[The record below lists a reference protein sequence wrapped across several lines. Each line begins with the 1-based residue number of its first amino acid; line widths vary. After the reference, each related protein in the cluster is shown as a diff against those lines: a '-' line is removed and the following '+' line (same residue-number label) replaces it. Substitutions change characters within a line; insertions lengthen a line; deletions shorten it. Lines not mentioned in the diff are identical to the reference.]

1 MWRSSAIR
9 IARAGSKSRKV
20 ESEIRKAGSKSRKAG
35 SKSRKAG
42 SRSTKVETEIRK
54 AGSRFAISNSNKRF
68 VLHVAVGLPWTIVTV
83 AAGMS
88 RRTRAMQSSSTG
100 DRKLSCPGR

>member
-20 ESEIRKAGSKSRKAG
+20 ESEIRKAGSKSRK
-35 SKSRKAG
+35 
-42 SRSTKVETEIRK
+42 VESEIRK

-68 VLHVAVGLPWTIVTV
+68 VLRVAVGLPWTIVTV